1 MNNPSDPQTS
11 IQVSMQT
18 SALSSA
24 TDSTADLNYV
34 EWFRHSSPYIK
45 LHRGKTFVLMMPGE
59 MLRQENF
66 VGIVHDIALL
76 NSLGVKLVLVHG
88 ARPQI
93 ETRLKEQGRKSQFH
107 KHLRITDEASMT
119 AIAQAIGE
127 IRIQIEAALSTGLPN
142 SPMHGAHLQAVS
154 GNFVTAKPCGVIDG
168 IDFQHTGSVRRVDT
182 RAIRAALDSEA
193 LVVVSPLGYSPTGEI
208 FNLSFADVAT
218 EVARALKADKLVSF
232 IDADGIIDSSGA
244 LIRQLNL
251 TECRQQLTQLAQQP
265 AHGLRQALKACYS
278 ACAGGIARAS
288 IINYRSD
295 GAFLKELFS
304 RDGCGTM
311 VYSDDYEQ
319 LRRANIDDVG
329 GILELLEPL
338 EIQGVLVRRSRELLE
353 TEIDRFWVMDKDGA
367 AIACAALYP
376 FTDDYIE
383 LACVVTHEGY
393 QGGGRAAKLLRQLE
407 TEARKNGHQKLFV
420 LTTQTA
426 HWFIEQ
432 GFHETQLD
440 DLPTARASLYNYQRN
455 SKIFVKALG

>member
-1 MNNPSDPQTS
+1 MTDITSD
-11 IQVSMQT
+11 
-18 SALSSA
+18 
-24 TDSTADLNYV
+24 YV
-34 EWFRHSSPYIK
+34 KWFRHSSPYIK
-45 LHRGKTFVLMMPGE
+45 HHRGKTFVLMMPGDV
-59 MLRQENF
+59 LKHDNF
-66 VGIVHDIALL
+66 SGIVHDIALL

-93 ETRLKEQGRKSQFH
+93 EARLSHNQQKSVFH
-107 KHLRITDEASMT
+107 RHLRVTDEASMF
-119 AIAQAIGE
+119 AIAQAVGE

-168 IDFQHTGSVRRVDT
+168 VDFQHTGEVRRIDT
-182 RAIRAALDSEA
+182 RAIRAALDSDA

-218 EVARALKADKLVSF
+218 EVARALEADKLIGFV
-232 IDADGIIDSSGA
+232 DGDGVVDVDGK

-251 TECRQQLTQLAQQP
+251 SECSQQLTQLAQQP
-265 AHGLRQALKACYS
+265 AHGLRQALKACYK
-278 ACAGGIARAS
+278 ACSGGVSRAS
-288 IINYRSD
+288 MVNYRSD
-295 GAFLKELFS
+295 GAFLNELFT

-338 EIQGVLVRRSRELLE
+338 EEKGILVRRSRELLE

-367 AIACAALYP
+367 AIACAGLYP
-376 FTDDYIE
+376 FTNGFIE
-383 LACVVTHEGY
+383 LACVATHSDY
-393 QGGGRAAKLLRQLE
+393 QSSGRAAKLLQQLKQ
-407 TEARKNGHQKLFV
+407 EARKSGHTTLFV

-426 HWFIEQ
+426 HWFLEQ
-432 GFHETQLD
+432 GFKAAELD
-440 DLPTARASLYNYQRN
+440 DLPSERQNLYNYQRN
-455 SKIFVKALG
+455 SKIFIKQL